1 MKTSVLR
8 FPRRVAAAAA
18 ALPLFALLLGG
29 CAPATD
35 KAVRGQAEQF
45 QGSLAPAE
53 VQDPQVN
60 NYLQQIG
67 QRIVKSGQDLDAE
80 KVGPKSHFDKKES
93 ENWMFSDIQFHLVN
107 SKTLNAFTTGGNHVY
122 IYNQLL
128 QLCENE
134 DQLAAV
140 MSHEYAHI
148 YCRHVQEGSSRQM
161 LSVLPALLLGGA
173 GYLAGGKE
181 HGAEYAQLGAGAGA
195 LGGQIGAAHFSRGD
209 EDQADQYGQKFYAHS
224 GWDPAHFGDFF
235 DVMAKKSPES
245 TPEFLSDHPSLVN
258 RVQTAK
264 KRAPA
269 LEKDY
274 QQHQQP
280 PILAPDQFAAMKQRA
295 QQAAA
300 RTPDDKSLQNTKQL
314 LAALPRSCL
323 YEEDPNPPDAKQA
336 QQEVQRKADQA
347 AKNRANAK
355 QSSYRQHSSHQ
366 GSQASGNE
374 VIGRQAD

>member
-1 MKTSVLR
+1 MKTSLLHLPRLR
-8 FPRRVAAAAA
+8 AAASIIS
-18 ALPLFALLLGG
+18 LLTVFVVG
-29 CAPATD
+29 CAPTTD

-53 VQDPQVN
+53 VQDSQVN
-60 NYLQQIG
+60 NYLAQIG
-67 QRIVKSGQDLDAE
+67 QRIVKSGRDLDAQ
-80 KVGPKSHFDKKES
+80 KVGPKAHFDKKES
-93 ENWMFSDIQFHLVN
+93 EDWMFSDIQFHLVN

-148 YCRHVQEGSSRQM
+148 YCRHVQEGGNRQIM
-161 LSVLPALLLGGA
+161 AALPALLLGGA
-173 GYLAGGKE
+173 GYLVGGKE

-195 LGGQIGAAHFSRGD
+195 VGGQIGAAHFSRGD
-209 EDQADQYGQKFYAHS
+209 EDQADEYGQKFYAHA
-224 GWDPAHFGDFF
+224 GWDPRHFGDFF
-235 DVMAKKSPES
+235 AVMAKKAPES

-258 RVQTAK
+258 RVQTAQ

-269 LEKDY
+269 LENNY
-274 QQHQQP
+274 QRNQQP
-280 PILAPDQFAAMKQRA
+280 PILSPDQFALMKQRA

-336 QQEVQRKADQA
+336 QQEIQRKADQA
-347 AKNRANAK
+347 AKNRGNAK
-355 QSSYRQHSSHQ
+355 QSSYRPNSSGQ
-366 GSQASGNE
+366 
-374 VIGRQAD
+374 